1 MDNYDINGHALQNI
15 TKYPKS
21 KNNFQC
27 LGPCYQPGTM
37 VVHPTQLE
45 MVTDHAQPFCPV
57 DEWTY
62 VDQKTGKTTDI
73 ITDICFNPTE
83 KANISNRELEL
94 NILTPYIDFNSEQFL
109 KIYYNIFSFE
119 DSMDWIDRH
128 KFVPIGTKIRIINS
142 SLNTFGEKIDLF
154 DNRFV
159 DFFIELIKK
168 KEIKRIYKKINSYI
182 GIDKNSNVH
191 FVNNENN
198 NLKPDDE
205 CVERMNYLIKI
216 FLDKDETTK
225 FLSKYFRFRKTQW
238 TDIRNHLD
246 NMIIDFS
253 EYIQTKI
260 NITIQIK

>member
-1 MDNYDINGHALQNI
+1 
-15 TKYPKS
+15 
-21 KNNFQC
+21 
-27 LGPCYQPGTM
+27 M

-45 MVTDHAQPFCPV
+45 IVTDHIHPFCPV
-57 DEWTY
+57 DEWKH
-62 VDQKTGKTTDI
+62 VDQKTGKETDV

-83 KANISNRELEL
+83 KENISNRELEL

-119 DSMDWIDRH
+119 DSIDWIDKH

-168 KEIKRIYKKINSYI
+168 REIKRIYGKINTCI
-182 GIDKNSNVH
+182 GIDQKSNVYFTNSEYNNLNSN
-191 FVNNENN
+191 EN
-198 NLKPDDE
+198 
-205 CVERMNYLIKI
+205 CVERINYIIKV

-225 FLSKYFRFRKTQW
+225 FLSKYFKLRKTQW
-238 TDIRNHLD
+238 NEIRNHLD
-246 NMIIDFS
+246 NMIIDFAD
-253 EYIQTKI
+253 YIYTKI
-260 NITIQIK
+260 NLTIQK